1 MELALETMG
10 KPIGVAELHPEA
22 GQRPLVKIK
31 VNSDKRTCFV
41 SLFRNKNITFAY
53 QYNDTNIHYMN
64 KIVQPQW
71 LEWAKRHPMI

>member
-41 SLFRNKNITFAY
+41 SLFRNKTIEQGDNYRENLGSSTGRCERGSA
-53 QYNDTNIHYMN
+53 QH
-64 KIVQPQW
+64 IV
-71 LEWAKRHPMI
+71 L